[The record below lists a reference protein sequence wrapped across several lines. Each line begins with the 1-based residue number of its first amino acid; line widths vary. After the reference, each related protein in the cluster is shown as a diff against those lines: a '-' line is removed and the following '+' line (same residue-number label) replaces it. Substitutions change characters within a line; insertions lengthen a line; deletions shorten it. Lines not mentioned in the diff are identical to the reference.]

1 MRIFIVETSRGTK
14 LFYSDDKLTQF
25 LSSEELNK
33 KNLSSIRITELEAE
47 VKSESNGQKYLDD
60 VKSQLSRDTKI
71 DSALG
76 DKLSE
81 LVEQFRT
88 VILNCNRQP
97 IQRDSF
103 LKKLDITP
111 RTKSDISKLFR
122 GWNQYLLYEA
132 EDSVEYYKLL
142 LQIYKYKSISEK
154 FVREIYNQNGYLHSR
169 GYCKTRPEC
178 ITNFNLAKRFILE
191 NKI

>member
-76 DKLSE
+76 DKLSQ
-81 LVEQFRT
+81 LIEQFR
-88 VILNCNRQP
+88 IFISESKRQP
-97 IQRDSF
+97 IVRDSF

-122 GWNQYLLYEA
+122 GWNQYLIYEPG
-132 EDSVEYYKLL
+132 DSVEYYKLL
-142 LQIYKYKSISEK
+142 LQIYKYKTIEDK
-154 FVREIYNQNGYLHSR
+154 FVREIYDQNGYLHSR

-178 ITNFNLAKRFILE
+178 ITNFNLAKKFILE